1 MSYEIQSRA
10 AVEPVRD
17 SDDSG
22 RGQALFF
29 LFVGAVALVTG
40 AVAALAL
47 LGSWWL
53 LGVVFGVHLV
63 VTLIVGA
70 AVFAI
75 LGDGKLLPQRVTRA
89 ARDTARDETQ
99 PARTEPIAV

>member
-1 MSYEIQSRA
+1 MSYEIKSRA
-10 AVEPVRD
+10 AVEQAGN

-53 LGVVFGVHLV
+53 LGVVFGVHLL

-75 LGDGKLLPQRVTRA
+75 LGDGKLLPEQFTRA
-89 ARDTARDETQ
+89 AWDTGRGETQ
-99 PARTEPIAV
+99 PARTDPIAV